1 MNIKQLI
8 LWVIG
13 IWFALEGVLGIGLF
27 FVALFGYLTFSLLGA
42 AWGTLLTASLVLPF
56 VWSVSRWAVLPW
68 FRRLTLEQKRI

>member
-8 LWVIG
+8 LWVVG
-13 IWFALEGVLGIGLF
+13 SWFALESVLMLGVL
-27 FVALFGYLTFSLLGA
+27 FVALFGFFSFTLFGA

-68 FRRLTLEQKRI
+68 FRRLTLERSH

>member
-8 LWVIG
+8 LLVFGLWSLV
-13 IWFALEGVLGIGLF
+13 EGVLAIGVS
-27 FVALFGYLTFSLLGA
+27 FVALFGFLTFSLFGA

-56 VWSVSRWAVLPW
+56 VWSVTRWSLLPW